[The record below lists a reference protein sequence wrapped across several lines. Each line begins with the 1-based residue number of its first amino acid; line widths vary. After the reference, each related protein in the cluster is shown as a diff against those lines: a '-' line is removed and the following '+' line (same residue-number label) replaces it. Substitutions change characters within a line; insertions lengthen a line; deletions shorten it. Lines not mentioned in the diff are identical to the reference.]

1 MNPFTEALT
10 GTFAFKKP
18 VAEKSEVPALAQ
30 PDKKSYN
37 TRNSIE
43 RTLGDPTVVAA
54 TQAVFNPGQPVAPST
69 GMNKGTADKMALK
82 PGWGGGQ

>member
-18 VAEKSEVPALAQ
+18 VSEKSEVPALSE
-30 PDKKSYN
+30 PEKKSYN
-37 TRNSIE
+37 TRNSVE

-54 TQAVFNPGQPVAPST
+54 TQAIFNPGQPVAPSNPQQGTT
-69 GMNKGTADKMALK
+69 GAMGLK
-82 PGWGGGQ
+82 PGWGGGN